1 VTRRL
6 TVVWPDGRA
15 FHDRDGSPIRL
26 LAVSDAVDP
35 ALEHAVNREALGRID
50 AIVGCGDL
58 EPDYLGFL
66 ADAFRVPVLYVR
78 GNHDNGGQ
86 WAAASAALAPTPLR
100 SGRPI
105 DLDGITVI
113 PLEWPGLEQGTAR
126 RDEWRAWI
134 DVIRAEAGLLGRRL
148 RGRTAPVVVVSHAP
162 PRGVG
167 DAASDPY
174 HVGYAA
180 YRWFLDHHRPPLWLH
195 GHTTPASVTDWWE
208 RLGPSTVANATGS
221 MLVDLV
227 AADDTVATDASRN
240 RSAVA

>member
-6 TVVWPDGRA
+6 TVVWPDRRA
-15 FHDRDGSPIRL
+15 FDGRDGSPIRL

-35 ALEHAVNREALGRID
+35 ALEHAVNRDALGRID

-66 ADAFRVPVLYVR
+66 ADAFGVPVLYVR

-86 WAAASAALAPTPLR
+86 WAASSAALAPTPLR

-105 DLDGITVI
+105 DLGGITVI

-126 RDEWRAWI
+126 RDEWRAWF

-148 RGRTAPVVVVSHAP
+148 RRRMAPVVVVSHAP

-167 DAASDPY
+167 DCASDPY

-195 GHTTPASVTDWWE
+195 GHTTPASVTDWRE

-221 MLVDLV
+221 VLVDLV
-227 AADDTVATDASRN
+227 AADETVAADASRN